1 MRSKL
6 IGTLLGLVLL
16 ACSAVIVM
24 DQQGAF
30 GNEPFPGT
38 GSSGSAPANNDNPY
52 NLPPSTEPSTPESS
66 KPSTPAAPD
75 PADIPVTEPPATEPP
90 VTEPQ
95 GETMFPENPK
105 PDTTTPG
112 PGNSTDAGSGTQA
125 EPIFPENPA
134 PDTTAPST
142 GTTEIPPSEAAPS
155 GTNNTD
161 NSGYQDLK

>member
-105 PDTTTPG
+105 PDTTTPV

-155 GTNNTD
+155 GTNSTD

>member
-75 PADIPVTEPPATEPP
+75 PADIPVTEP
-90 VTEPQ
+90 Q

-105 PDTTTPG
+105 PDMTTPG

-155 GTNNTD
+155 GTNSTD

>member
-75 PADIPVTEPPATEPP
+75 PADIPVTEPPTTEPP

-125 EPIFPENPA
+125 EPIFPENP
-134 PDTTAPST
+134 DTTAPST

-155 GTNNTD
+155 GTNSTD